1 MDWVPTDEQTKRVT
15 LCVALGSGN
24 QPWGRE
30 KEALAGLG
38 HLASLKVKET
48 YPVHPLPFISF
59 FSFLKKLLENVR
71 SEASVVFVSSLGVWL
86 GIPRTSPFL
95 TRPTQV
101 CPSWTSARYIMLEAG
116 ERRAKDREPAMWLAS
131 DPGLVLP
138 SSCLLWLRSHAG
150 QGLYSLERILQPV
163 NSTLLPQG

>member
-1 MDWVPTDEQTKRVT
+1 MSVDWVPTDEQTRRVT
-15 LCVALGSGN
+15 LCVALSSGN

-95 TRPTQV
+95 THPTQV

-116 ERRAKDREPAMWLAS
+116 ERRATDTGASYVASFWPWLGPAF
-131 DPGLVLP
+131 PLVV
-138 SSCLLWLRSHAG
+138 CG
-150 QGLYSLERILQPV
+150 
-163 NSTLLPQG
+163 

>member
-1 MDWVPTDEQTKRVT
+1 MSVDWVPTDEQTKRVT
-15 LCVALGSGN
+15 LCVALSSGN
-24 QPWGRE
+24 QPWDRE

-48 YPVHPLPFISF
+48 YSGHPLPFISF

-95 TRPTQV
+95 
-101 CPSWTSARYIMLEAG
+101 SYLYTSY
-116 ERRAKDREPAMWLAS
+116 PA
-131 DPGLVLP
+131 LP
-138 SSCLLWLRSHAG
+138 ILDQCEVYHAG
-150 QGLYSLERILQPV
+150 GWGEESHRHE
-163 NSTLLPQG
+163 S